1 MSLER
6 LQAGWKGAKDGMRF
20 ALNFLRS
27 NALIDSPALL
37 SSPFL
42 VITLAMYGHRKNYQ
56 LSPADADHLRYW
68 VHTANAKARYS
79 RGSSETILDQDLGA
93 MRRVGDHRELI
104 QLLKTQVG
112 RLEVVPT
119 DLEYRNSRSAYFK
132 TMFLV
137 FRQDGATDW
146 RDQLKISL
154 KHAGTKHSLQF
165 HHLFP
170 QSILQRAG
178 FDQQR
183 INDICN
189 LSFISG
195 RTNRKISDKEP
206 KSYLPTIVDELGEQ
220 ALTKQCIPTDDAL
233 WSVKRYEEFLSARR
247 QLASSR
253 LNDFLG
259 EPPQ

>member
-1 MSLER
+1 
-6 LQAGWKGAKDGMRF
+6 MRF

-27 NALIDSPALL
+27 NTLIDSPTLL

-42 VITLAMYGHRKNYQ
+42 IITLAMYGHRKDCQ
-56 LSPADADHLRYW
+56 LSPLEADNLRYW
-68 VHTANAKARYS
+68 VLATNAKARYS
-79 RGSSETILDQDLGA
+79 RGSSETFLDQDLA
-93 MRRVGDHRELI
+93 TMRRGGDLLALI

-112 RLEVVPT
+112 RLEILPT

-132 TMFLV
+132 TMFLA

-154 KHAGTKHSLQF
+154 KHAGSKHSLQF

-170 QSILQRAG
+170 QAVLKRARV
-178 FDQQR
+178 DQQR

-206 KSYLPTIVDELGEQ
+206 QAYLPGIVDKLGDQ
-220 ALTKQCIPTDDAL
+220 ALTRQCIPTDDVF
-233 WSVKRYEEFLSARR
+233 WSVERYDDFLASRR
-247 QLASSR
+247 QLVADR
-253 LNDFLG
+253 LNAFLG
-259 EPPQ
+259 ETPP